1 MKMPLSTSSTTT
13 AVPLSTGGGGNSTT
27 SSPGPNA
34 KVNSNQHAP
43 APAPGSSPD
52 PSAPA
57 APANWLNEMPWFH
70 GNIRREEA
78 EELLLNAPT
87 SEDGLFLVRESTNFK
102 GDYTLCVV
110 FQRKVEH
117 YRVIVAKNQL
127 TIDEE
132 EYFEKLT
139 QLVEVKRK

>member
-34 KVNSNQHAP
+34 KVNSNQH